1 MIFNKKIKKLKNKKV
16 IIFDLDGTIT
26 QSKSNLEPEMA
37 NLLCALLKQ
46 KKVAVIGGGKYEQ
59 FKNQFLKFLKC
70 PKQNLKNLFL
80 FPTNSTAFYKFK
92 NGWQKIYE
100 YQLKKSEVKKIL
112 KAFNLTFKKFNYG
125 HPQKTYGP
133 IIENRKAQITFSALG
148 QEVVKKLGS
157 KGLKLKKEWN
167 KKNNKLRIAMAR
179 YLQKILPEFEV
190 KVGGLT
196 SIDITRKGLDKA
208 YGIKQIAKVLKTKI
222 SDMTFIGDALY
233 RGGNDY
239 PAKKTGILCIQV
251 KGPYDTQKI
260 IEKIIN

>member
-1 MIFNKKIKKLKNKKV
+1 
-16 IIFDLDGTIT
+16 
-26 QSKSNLEPEMA
+26 
-37 NLLCALLKQ
+37 
-46 KKVAVIGGGKYEQ
+46 
-59 FKNQFLKFLKC
+59 
-70 PKQNLKNLFL
+70 
-80 FPTNSTAFYKFK
+80 
-92 NGWQKIYE
+92 
-100 YQLKKSEVKKIL
+100 
-112 KAFNLTFKKFNYG
+112 
-125 HPQKTYGP
+125 
-133 IIENRKAQITFSALG
+133 
-148 QEVVKKLGS
+148 
-157 KGLKLKKEWN
+157 
-167 KKNNKLRIAMAR
+167 MAR